1 MTGPE
6 GEARSVWKAPP
17 PEALPGPEATLEE
30 IVRFARSADP
40 TEHFG
45 AQGGDQDKK
54 KAGVV
59 AGSYVT
65 EGVVDRRHLV
75 KVIRDGV
82 IVREGARVASLRR
95 FKDDVKEVRAGFEC
109 GIRLED
115 FDDIHLGDHIEAYE
129 IVKTART
136 L

>member
-1 MTGPE
+1 MAPNE
-6 GEARSVWKAPP
+6 SV
-17 PEALPGPEATLEE
+17 ETRGTLE
-30 IVRFARSADP
+30 VREVFHLS
-40 TEHFG
+40 
-45 AQGGDQDKK
+45 K

-65 EGVVDRRHLV
+65 DGIVDRRRRV

-82 IVREGARVASLRR
+82 VVREGARVASLRR

-109 GIRLED
+109 GIRLEA
-115 FDDIHLGDHIEAYE
+115 FDDIHLGDTIESYE